1 MAKPLPEIPPG
12 QLDCQPTKRAFRL
25 TVRAFDF
32 GMTKKKCCARSLRES
47 FGGFPGVRCRRSQRT
62 GAKLVA
68 LVVECSVANTDHIH
82 QSHAAT

>member
-1 MAKPLPEIPPG
+1 MSVKAG
-12 QLDCQPTKRAFRL
+12 QAHP

-32 GMTKKKCCARSLRES
+32 GMTERNAVPVHYVNL

-62 GAKLVA
+62 GAKLVT
-68 LVVECSVANTDHIH
+68 LVVEYSVANTEHIH